1 MFCTDVNLPAL
12 HHTCFPTQERGNERR
27 AAACFVEVEHARS
40 LTQSR
45 EVLWALPQPGDCGK
59 SAWAP
64 GPSLSDAP
72 VSGLLGQVSFLHGTA
87 SFCPGFS

>member
-1 MFCTDVNLPAL
+1 MFCADVNLPAP

-27 AAACFVEVEHARS
+27 AAACFGRGGARS
-40 LTQSR
+40 LPDSEPGGR
-45 EVLWALPQPGDCGK
+45 ALPQPGDCGK

>member
-1 MFCTDVNLPAL
+1 MRKAWLVL
-12 HHTCFPTQERGNERR
+12 
-27 AAACFVEVEHARS
+27 VEVEHALS

-72 VSGLLGQVSFLHGTA
+72 VSGLLGQVCFLHGTA
-87 SFCPGFS
+87 SFCPDFFLDFKVQGLCSAAE